1 MSKKGTTWSGTSRR
15 YFSRVSDKAKAGKG
29 SIKVSW
35 KKDKTATGYQVLV
48 ATNKNMKNSK
58 KFEVGK
64 SAKSYK
70 IKGLKKGKRYYVR
83 VRPMKTHGGV
93 TYKGILS
100 KTKSVRVK

>member
-1 MSKKGTTWSGTSRR
+1 
-15 YFSRVSDKAKAGKG
+15 
-29 SIKVSW
+29 
-35 KKDKTATGYQVLV
+35 
-48 ATNKNMKNSK
+48 MKNSK

-100 KTKSVRVK
+100 KTIKVRVK